1 MVDDDEE
8 ARRMS
13 TTGPDHAPDLPE
25 ELDGLPDGDRADS
38 PPATEEPEDP
48 DAHGPLVQA

>member
-1 MVDDDEE
+1 
-8 ARRMS
+8 MS
-13 TTGPDHAPDLPE
+13 TTDDDTPDLPD

-38 PPATEEPEDP
+38 PPATEEPDDP